1 MRFFLSL
8 ILSSFF
14 FIAPFQGSARVAPG
28 KPLTSIIEKSTPTTT
43 LADYSVS
50 NDYTGDVINS
60 GHRNSSTTQYRFFPF
75 ANFINTVAFP
85 NRINLFY
92 EEKLFIQPHL
102 YCKRIGLKLVF
113 PEHYFW

>member
-1 MRFFLSL
+1 MRFLLSVILPSFL
-8 ILSSFF
+8 
-14 FIAPFQGSARVAPG
+14 FIAPFQGRAHVACD
-28 KPLTSIIEKSTPTTT
+28 KQLTSNIEKSAPATK
-43 LADYSVS
+43 LVDHCVS
-50 NDYTGDVINS
+50 DDYTPVIINS
-60 GHRNSSTTQYRFFPF
+60 GHRKSSTTPYRFFLF